1 MAYASAAET
10 LTAFELMPGPESGM
24 AETMGTDRAAIDI
37 KIKMAYPQYLPAC
50 LMPEPC
56 KMGIFTF
63 LLPELGHGASRS
75 SLGAIDLG
83 RADGKEDLKILPVHG
98 LGT

>member
-37 KIKMAYPQYLPAC
+37 KIKMAYPQYLPAR

-56 KMGIFTF
+56 NMGIFTF
-63 LLPELGHGASRS
+63 LLPELGNGPSRS

-83 RADGKEDLKILPVHG
+83 R
-98 LGT
+98 

>member
-1 MAYASAAET
+1 
-10 LTAFELMPGPESGM
+10 
-24 AETMGTDRAAIDI
+24 
-37 KIKMAYPQYLPAC
+37 
-50 LMPEPC
+50 
-56 KMGIFTF
+56 MGIFTF

-83 RADGKEDLKILPVHG
+83 RADRKEDLKILPVHE